1 MATATLDFERPI
13 VELEKQIDELKRLA
27 GDQQLNV
34 AEEIAPLEKKL
45 TELREEIYRNLTP
58 WQRVQVA
65 RSAKRPFTLDYIQ
78 LTFTDFI
85 ELHGDRAFREDA
97 AIVGGWAR

>member
-1 MATATLDFERPI
+1 MGASATLEFEKPI

-34 AEEIAPLEKKL
+34 AAEIAPLEKKL
-45 TELREEIYRNLTP
+45 TALREEIYKNLTP

-65 RSAKRPFTLDYIQ
+65 RHPAQQCSTIYPVQRK
-78 LTFTDFI
+78 
-85 ELHGDRAFREDA
+85 
-97 AIVGGWAR
+97 